1 MESLQHWCTEIVLSE
16 TNGYTNWRREC
27 KSRDLE
33 HVYEAFYIA
42 AVRLDVS
49 VQQVD
54 YILT

>member
-1 MESLQHWCTEIVLSE
+1 MDTPTEDVSQ
-16 TNGYTNWRREC
+16 C